1 MGRVKSDKLIKNK
14 WHTKFSP
21 WNTSCW
27 RRFNTPYIVVHLLV
41 KMWPAFSRQISWNPS
56 FLRSHKKPLTSS
68 FYQISFSLFVCKQL
82 KEEIRKTMELIVKQ
96 CVTSD
101 EQKIRVLKSKAE
113 PEDFD
118 CYKKAV
124 KAFSKNCYNLGKVII
139 TVSYF
144 CRLTLH
150 AEKRTILVTARPKH
164 FKSLLLNSCNLLY
177 ICPALSYTDLDI
189 YFFLQNAA
197 KERLHT

>member
-1 MGRVKSDKLIKNK
+1 MGWVKSDKLIKNK
-14 WHTKFSP
+14 WHTKFSS
-21 WNTSCW
+21 WNSSRYKIQAAGEDLKPLYT
-27 RRFNTPYIVVHLLV
+27 VVHLLV

-144 CRLTLH
+144 CRLTL
-150 AEKRTILVTARPKH
+150 
-164 FKSLLLNSCNLLY
+164 
-177 ICPALSYTDLDI
+177 I
-189 YFFLQNAA
+189 YMQKNVQFW
-197 KERLHT
+197 